1 MSRHRNIYQDEV
13 WHPSKDFVD
22 RELSSKHLSRRW
34 DFIRHIFKTRKCRW
48 KIFPKEDLLLKVHQ
62 DKKFSS
68 KKFWRRISFL
78 VIIFKMNNFNRKY
91 STRRGDNQI
100 LLKTR
105 KYWRYIQ
112 WSLVRRKSVVISL
125 NFTSQCCLHC
135 ECIFVNIFER
145 FGRFKFVHM
154 KKKEKLSHIRNVKVK
169 RDFHHIKWRR
179 KIMFFVGNYCCI

>member
-1 MSRHRNIYQDEV
+1 
-13 WHPSKDFVD
+13 
-22 RELSSKHLSRRW
+22 
-34 DFIRHIFKTRKCRW
+34 
-48 KIFPKEDLLLKVHQ
+48 
-62 DKKFSS
+62 
-68 KKFWRRISFL
+68 
-78 VIIFKMNNFNRKY
+78 MNNFNRKY

-135 ECIFVNIFER
+135 EYIFVNIFER

-154 KKKEKLSHIRNVKVK
+154 KKKEKLSHIRNVKSYKKCKGQERFSPYKVEK
-169 RDFHHIKWRR
+169 KDNVFCRELLLYLMKLSKVPHKHW
-179 KIMFFVGNYCCI
+179 